1 MSLEPEAPGVAGWE
15 SVLATGEREAG
26 SWRGNPGCSEL
37 VIRSTMLDKQSKLD
51 KELLSV
57 AYTKD
62 TRRKPLKK
70 KKSLL
75 MLPLKLQV
83 SSFETQ
89 RSGSHRKPGR
99 NLQQISSN
107 SWGWSWGVEKHLGN
121 ISSKSSLLCVYAW
134 MYLLGGFWAEDVCLF
149 CPAQTPINTI
159 LFSSQYCME
168 EQTLLW

>member
-1 MSLEPEAPGVAGWE
+1 M
-15 SVLATGEREAG
+15 
-26 SWRGNPGCSEL
+26 
-37 VIRSTMLDKQSKLD
+37 
-51 KELLSV
+51 

-70 KKSLL
+70 KTLL

-89 RSGSHRKPGR
+89 RSGGLQKKPGR

-121 ISSKSSLLCVYAW
+121 ISSKSSRLCVCAW
-134 MYLLGGFWAEDVCLF
+134 MYLLEDFGAEDMRLF
-149 CPAQTPINTI
+149 CPAKTPINTI
-159 LFSSQYCME
+159 LFSSQCTAWKNRLYFDRLNSEVGLSFKPLKSLVLTIWYIRTVDAC
-168 EQTLLW
+168 QNCCSFWTR